1 MFCTIVKIKLR
12 FASLVTDFVDKD
24 KVIKKINE
32 YIERVV
38 VKLVVVMILRVMI
51 ELLGLDMLLKF

>member
-1 MFCTIVKIKLR
+1 MFCTVVKIKLR

-38 VKLVVVMILRVMI
+38 VKLVVVMILRIMI
-51 ELLGLDMLLKF
+51 ELLGLDKLLKF

>member
-1 MFCTIVKIKLR
+1 MFCTVVKIKLR

-51 ELLGLDMLLKF
+51 ELLGLDKLLKF

>member
-1 MFCTIVKIKLR
+1 MFCTVVKIKLR

-32 YIERVV
+32 YIERVIV
-38 VKLVVVMILRVMI
+38 
-51 ELLGLDMLLKF
+51 

>member
-1 MFCTIVKIKLR
+1 MFCTVVEIKLR
-12 FASLVTDFVDKD
+12 FANLVTDFVDKD

-38 VKLVVVMILRVMI
+38 VKLVVVMILRIMI

>member
-1 MFCTIVKIKLR
+1 MFCTVVEIKLR

-38 VKLVVVMILRVMI
+38 VKLVVVMILRIMI

>member
-1 MFCTIVKIKLR
+1 MFCTVVKIKLR
-12 FASLVTDFVDKD
+12 FANLVTDFVDKD

>member
-1 MFCTIVKIKLR
+1 MFCTVVKIKLR
-12 FASLVTDFVDKD
+12 FANLVTDFVDKD

-38 VKLVVVMILRVMI
+38 VKLVVVMILRIMI
-51 ELLGLDMLLKF
+51 ELLGLDKLLKF

>member
-1 MFCTIVKIKLR
+1 MFCTVVKIKLR

-38 VKLVVVMILRVMI
+38 VKLVVVMILRIMI
-51 ELLGLDMLLKF
+51 ELLGLDNLLKF

>member
-1 MFCTIVKIKLR
+1 MFCTVVEIKLR